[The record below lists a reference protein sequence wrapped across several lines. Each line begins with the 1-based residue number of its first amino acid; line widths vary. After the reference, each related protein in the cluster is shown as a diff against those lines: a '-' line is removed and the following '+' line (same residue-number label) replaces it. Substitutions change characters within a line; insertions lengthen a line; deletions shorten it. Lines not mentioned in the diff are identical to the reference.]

1 MSSGINATLGDTS
14 TAGSG
19 ARALRAIL
27 GGGLLGGLIDITFA
41 CVVWAIRAGV
51 TPIRV
56 GQSVAAGLLGRE
68 ASLAGGVAT
77 GILGLVLHFLM
88 AIVMAAVYYGAA
100 TRIPLLVRHAVPCGL
115 AYGLGLFLVMNFIVM
130 PLSAIGRMGGN
141 GPLVIMIPEILVH
154 MFGVGL
160 TIALF
165 TRAALR
171 GAPRTPAPSLA

>member
-1 MSSGINATLGDTS
+1 MVMSHGVNATISRTY

-19 ARALRAIL
+19 ARAARAIIA
-27 GGGLLGGLIDITFA
+27 GGLLGGLFDITYA

-56 GQSVAAGLLGRE
+56 GQSVASGLLGRE
-68 ASLAGGVAT
+68 AALAGGVPV

-88 AIVMAAVYYGAA
+88 TILMASVYYAAA
-100 TRIPLLVRHAVPCGL
+100 TRIPVLVKRAVPCGI
-115 AYGLGLFLVMNFIVM
+115 AYGLGIYLVMNFVVM
-130 PLSAIGRMGGN
+130 PLSAIGKMGGAAPWAVK
-141 GPLVIMIPEILVH
+141 GPEILVH

-165 TRAALR
+165 TRHALR
-171 GAPRTPAPSLA
+171 GPQAQ